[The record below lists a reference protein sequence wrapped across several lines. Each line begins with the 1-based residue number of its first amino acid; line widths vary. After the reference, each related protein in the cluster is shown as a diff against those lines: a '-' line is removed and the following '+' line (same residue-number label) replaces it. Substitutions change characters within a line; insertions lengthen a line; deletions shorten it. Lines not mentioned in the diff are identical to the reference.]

1 MQHTIT
7 RRRFDERK
15 KLQNE
20 EIELRTTR
28 NKTSNRRM
36 EGKESAGTRRKG
48 IEENKKLES
57 GGKDNA
63 M

>member
-1 MQHTIT
+1 MRHAIT
-7 RRRFDERK
+7 RFDEGK
-15 KLQNE
+15 KLQDE
-20 EIELRTTR
+20 EIELGIRR
-28 NKTSNRRM
+28 NKTSGRM
-36 EGKESAGTRRKG
+36 ESAGTRRKG

>member
-1 MQHTIT
+1 MWHAIT
-7 RRRFDERK
+7 RFDEGK
-15 KLQNE
+15 KLQDE
-20 EIELRTTR
+20 EIELGIRR
-28 NKTSNRRM
+28 NKTSGRM
-36 EGKESAGTRRKG
+36 ESAGTRRKG